1 VTENGWPPDTCQC
14 PNTPIPLSQCV
25 RVTIPGT
32 SETLWFQ
39 QGAPATI
46 LPAFMADM
54 NEFVEPMMNAAGGY
68 NDEGCWT
75 ATNSVPTSNHLGGSA
90 IDYNWNDHPMGPE
103 AGDPAAGWKGSA
115 LVKGDEVPAIRK
127 LLAWYEGTVFWGN
140 DWQTPKDSMHFQ
152 MGYKTYDP
160 DKGGAAAW
168 VEDFIARKIR
178 PDGFS
183 RYRRGSGADD
193 STAQI
198 LAAATG
204 LSLDRATE
212 LMPAISAGLSAA
224 QCTNVNR
231 IAMFLAQCGHES
243 DGFNTT
249 EEYQCG
255 DTSTDRWKYKG
266 RSWIQVTW
274 RANYSAFGRWAAAQ
288 GLIESPDQFVDDPES
303 LADLKWAGVGAAWY
317 WITPHPGHN
326 MINDDCDSGDIAAV
340 TYTINGGYLG
350 LDDRTRRWKLALK
363 QGDALLKLINV
374 SPEGEDWMSRPEA
387 LDMLK
392 YIYDELSKRGPSR
405 SFLAP
410 DQIPLDTLLGF
421 DYNIDGNAWDILNV
435 WAYLFDVPYAVER
448 VEDVANNGV
457 DPDSWA
463 AGNPFVAQFG
473 QAFCKGLME
482 FKASLRASMR
492 TNAAAPQP
500 IPAPIAEV
508 ALTAP
513 ANGKNKTN
521 KKNGKSKAKTAGTS
535 TAATPTGNGAG
546 LKSFAPPST
555 AARTLM
561 PVRHTL
567 YTVNGYGAT
576 WDKTY
581 PADMARA
588 ISDKIRNGTD
598 DHWWWQPV
606 SYGAKGIGGIPGQVP
621 ACFPM
626 QPSIDAGVAE
636 MTRLMLQHPP
646 EQTWGVIAY
655 SEGSIVTSNIL
666 DLCGITQSDGPTPL
680 AAYKDSFVGGV
691 HFGGPRREKGH
702 TCPGGID
709 PGGHGIV
716 RPNLKGTPD
725 SLWEF
730 AAGPNQTGLFG
741 YKPDYDL
748 YTTSGHVGDQFTEDD
763 EWAVWELIRNG
774 VIKGSGP
781 LLVEIIKFLT
791 EACHGKPTYVAI
803 FDALKFFVVDRTAPH
818 WNYHQIAPIPGD
830 PRDCWRI
837 GLDYI
842 NWIGANVP
850 ARGTGNPVQLA
861 AAGSGISL

>member
-1 VTENGWPPDTCQC
+1 MTENGWPPDTWQC

-54 NEFVEPMMNAAGGY
+54 NEFVEPIMNAAGGY
-68 NDEGCWT
+68 NDEGSWT
-75 ATNSVPTSNHLGGSA
+75 ATNSVPTSNHLGGTA

-103 AGDPAAGWKGSA
+103 AGDPAAGWKGSV
-115 LVKGDEVPAIRK
+115 LINGDEVPAIRK

-160 DKGGAAAW
+160 DRGGAADW

-193 STAQI
+193 SAAQT

-212 LMPAISAGLSAA
+212 LLPAVSAGLQAA
-224 QCTNVNR
+224 QCSNVNR
-231 IAMFLAQCGHES
+231 VAMFLAQCGHES
-243 DGFNTT
+243 DNFQAT
-249 EEYQCG
+249 EEYQDG
-255 DTSTDRWKYKG
+255 PTSEERWKYKG
-266 RSWIQVTW
+266 RTWIQLTW
-274 RANYSAFGRWAAAQ
+274 MENYRGFGHWAASR
-288 GLIESPDQFVDDPES
+288 GLIDDPEKFVKEPGS
-303 LADLKWAGVGAAWY
+303 LADLKWAGLGAAWF
-317 WITPHPGHN
+317 WISPHPGHN
-326 MINDDCDSGDIAAV
+326 MINDDCDRGDVVAV
-340 TYTINGGYLG
+340 TYTINGGYTD
-350 LDDRTRRWKLALK
+350 LDKRTRRWKLALK
-363 QGDALLKLINV
+363 QGEALLSLINP
-374 SPEGEDWMSRPEA
+374 SPEGEGWMSAPQA
-387 LDMLK
+387 LDMLRF
-392 YIYDELSKRGPSR
+392 IYDEMSKRGPSR

-410 DQIPLDTLLGF
+410 DRNPIETLLGF

-435 WAYLFDVPYAVER
+435 WAYLFDVPYAVDR
-448 VEDVANNGV
+448 VEDVATNGV

-473 QAFCKGLME
+473 QAFCKGLVE
-482 FKASLRASMR
+482 FKASMRASL
-492 TNAAAPQP
+492 AAAPKLAG
-500 IPAPIAEV
+500 IPSTPSVDAV
-508 ALTAP
+508 VTGDVP
-513 ANGKNKTN
+513 AKTTKNKD
-521 KKNGKSKAKTAGTS
+521 KKKSKSA
-535 TAATPTGNGAG
+535 TAATSQGNGQARV
-546 LKSFAPPST
+546 SFAPPST
-555 AARTLM
+555 AAADSFGL
-561 PVRHTL
+561 PARHTL

-581 PADMARA
+581 PADLARA
-588 ISDKIRNGTD
+588 ISPKIWPTGTD
-598 DHWWWQPV
+598 EHWWWQPV
-606 SYGAKGIGGIPGQVP
+606 SYGAKGVGGVPGQIP

-646 EQTWGVIAY
+646 EQTWGIVAY

-666 DLCGITQSDGPTPL
+666 DLCGITDSDGPTPL
-680 AAYKDSFVGGV
+680 AAYKHSFVGGV
-691 HFGGPRREKGH
+691 HFGAPRREKGH
-702 TCPGGID
+702 TIPGGVD

-716 RPNLKGTPD
+716 RPTLRGTPE

-730 AAGPNQTGLFG
+730 AAGANQTGLFG
-741 YKPDYDL
+741 YTPGYDL
-748 YTTSGHVGDQFTEDD
+748 YTTSGHDGDTFTEDD
-763 EWAVWELIRNG
+763 EWAVWELIRTG
-774 VIKGSGP
+774 IVKGSGP
-781 LLVEIIKFLT
+781 LIVEIIKFLT
-791 EACHGKPTYVAI
+791 EACHGKGTYVAI
-803 FDALKFFVVDRTAPH
+803 FDALKFFVIDRTAPH
-818 WNYHQIAPIPGD
+818 WNYHKIAPIPGD

-837 GLDYI
+837 GLDHI

-850 ARGTGNPVQLA
+850 ARGPGHPLQSLA
-861 AAGSGISL
+861 SETAAVVL